1 VRAWNIH
8 SFTLRYIST
17 YIDSDRADELY
28 SDTHDQVCGMI
39 RRPFKV
45 IHLVETYDAGV
56 ITGQHNGVG
65 SIPCAGMVHFS
76 GTHGMG
82 KED

>member
-1 VRAWNIH
+1 M
-8 SFTLRYIST
+8 SYIVT
-17 YIDSDRADELY
+17 RMIRPAAL
-28 SDTHDQVCGMI
+28 I